1 MRIPILPLSVLLLAL
16 WAGCGREERFQLPPD
31 LGRGLPPADSLRTIL
46 NWLSQQK
53 SYAAETLH
61 FHYMYEYIRTLA
73 RQKPD
78 TLPALVQAL
87 RSWAQKSQYPL
98 GEGVAALGE
107 AVRWRSQGQYDSAL
121 SRAQVALRIFQEKKR
136 SDYEG
141 KTYNLIGFIHYA
153 QGQYAEA
160 LEASQKAL
168 SIHERIGDQQGIAT
182 SYNNI
187 GLIHAA
193 QGRYAE
199 ALESYQKALTIRERI
214 GDQQGIAACYGNIG
228 NIHYAQGRYAEALE
242 SYQKALAIH
251 ERIGDQKGIASSYNN
266 IGNIHR
272 AQGRYAEALEAL
284 QKALTIFERIG
295 DQQGVASSYNN
306 IGNIHR
312 AQGRYAEA
320 LEALQ
325 KALTIRERIG
335 DLQGIA
341 TSYND
346 IGKIHYAQGRY
357 AETLEAYQKALTVR
371 ERIGDL
377 QGIAT
382 SYNNIGNIHYA
393 QGRYAEALEAYQ
405 KALTIRERIGNQQ
418 GIASCYHNIG
428 NTHAAQGRYTEALE
442 ALQKAL
448 TIYER
453 INDQR
458 GVTTSYTDLGTL
470 YQAQGLYAI
479 ARSYFQKALP
489 IAQALQLQDELDDI
503 YLNLAQTDSALAA
516 SGLTHLW
523 KSAYLHHRLYA
534 AYKDSV
540 LNEASIRKQAQLES
554 QYEYDKKISLL
565 KAQQEKERALAQA
578 QLQRQKTERNAL
590 LTILAVVLLALS
602 TMTYYQ
608 ILLRRKNRLIQQQAQ
623 ELQQKNAELQS
634 INQALTES
642 NKIIQAQAEELI
654 AKNAELTTLN
664 TELNATNKALSESYL
679 TIQQQAQELAQKNEE
694 ILDSI
699 RYAKRIQQAILPSEE
714 RRHRLL
720 PDSFLIYQPRDIVAG
735 DFYWLEETDHYIFL
749 AVADATGHGVP
760 GAFVSLVCAS
770 ALNRTVRQEGLDS
783 PAAILTRAKTIITQV
798 LTQEGTHLRDGM
810 DIALIRL
817 EKNAPTRLTYAGANR
832 PLWIISSQKELIE
845 LPPTRQ
851 PIGFTDT
858 EKPFEEHE
866 IDLSSRLPAMLYA
879 FTDGFIDQVGGPKGR
894 KLMSKGLR
902 EILLEI
908 SHKPCP
914 EQEDH
919 LQRFFTAWKGEW
931 PQLDDVTLIG
941 VRLG

>member
-1 MRIPILPLSVLLLAL
+1 
-16 WAGCGREERFQLPPD
+16 
-31 LGRGLPPADSLRTIL
+31 
-46 NWLSQQK
+46 
-53 SYAAETLH
+53 
-61 FHYMYEYIRTLA
+61 MYEYIRTLA

-87 RSWAQKSQYPL
+87 RSWAEKSRYPL
-98 GEGVAALGE
+98 GEGMAALGE

-121 SRAQVALRIFQEKKR
+121 SRAQTALKIFQEKER
-136 SDYEG
+136 LDYEG
-141 KTYNLIGFIHYA
+141 KTYLLIGSIHHA
-153 QGQYAEA
+153 QGRYAEA

-168 SIHERIGDQQGIAT
+168 TIFERIGDQQGIAS

-187 GLIHAA
+187 GAIHKA

-199 ALESYQKALTIRERI
+199 ALESYQKALTIHDRT
-214 GDQQGIAACYGNIG
+214 GDQQGIASSYNNIG
-228 NIHYAQGRYAEALE
+228 AIHYAQGRYAEALE
-242 SYQKALAIH
+242 TFQKALTIL
-251 ERIGDQKGIASSYNN
+251 ERIGDQQGIASSYNN
-266 IGNIHR
+266 IGAIH
-272 AQGRYAEALEAL
+272 
-284 QKALTIFERIG
+284 K
-295 DQQGVASSYNN
+295 
-306 IGNIHR
+306 
-312 AQGRYAEA
+312 
-320 LEALQ
+320 
-325 KALTIRERIG
+325 
-335 DLQGIA
+335 
-341 TSYND
+341 
-346 IGKIHYAQGRY
+346 
-357 AETLEAYQKALTVR
+357 
-371 ERIGDL
+371 
-377 QGIAT
+377 
-382 SYNNIGNIHYA
+382 A

-405 KALTIRERIGNQQ
+405 KALTIRERIGDLQGIASSYNNIGIIHYAQGRYAEALEAFQKALTIQERIGNQQ
-418 GIASCYHNIG
+418 GIATSYNNIG
-428 NTHAAQGRYTEALE
+428 VIHKAQGRYAEALE
-442 ALQKAL
+442 AYQKAL
-448 TIYER
+448 AISER
-453 INDQR
+453 INDQQ
-458 GVTTSYTDLGTL
+458 GIALSYNGIGTL
-470 YQAQGLYAI
+470 YQAQGLYTI
-479 ARSYFQKALP
+479 ARSYFQKALN
-489 IAQALQLQDELDDI
+489 IAQSLGLKDLLDNI

-540 LNEASIRKQAQLES
+540 RNEASIRKQAQLES
-554 QYEYDKKISLL
+554 QYEYDKKIALL

-602 TMTYYQ
+602 TMAYFQ

-623 ELQQKNAELQS
+623 QLELKNSELQS

-642 NKIIQAQAEELI
+642 NKIIQAQAAELI

-664 TELNATNKALSESYL
+664 TELNTTNKALSDSYL
-679 TIQQQAQELAQKNEE
+679 TIQKQAKELVQKNEE

-770 ALNRTVRQEGLDS
+770 ALNQALQQEGLNA
-783 PAAILTRAKTIITQV
+783 PAAILTRAKTIVTQV

-817 EKNAPTRLTYAGANR
+817 EKNTPARLTYAGANR
-832 PLWIISSQKELIE
+832 PLWIISHQKELIE
-845 LPPTRQ
+845 IPPTRQ

-879 FTDGFIDQVGGPKGR
+879 FTDGFIDQMGGPKGR
-894 KLMSKGLR
+894 KLMTKGLR